1 MLQTKTYSSP
11 FDFYDFFGYLFPGF
25 MMFIYI
31 FSFIYH
37 HHEKAIEWHNKA
49 INYCFSNVFTTIFIV
64 VLFIVGVYV
73 IGHLIATIGSLIL
86 DRVFMIGVFGFPYNF
101 LLDLEVESEELIE
114 NSYKLIFLFFNSLI
128 VITLFEFLW
137 DSLKYVFYFV
147 LFYLSLI
154 LLIFIV
160 YSSLNKARREKFF
173 DFLKKVYAYRIL
185 YFIPTKITNYLLGL
199 IKILVNNNKPFP
211 KEVIEIYAER
221 FKSCFG
227 INYETAKDDNI
238 WLPYFYVTSQVPIQE
253 PILRKWHHLYG
264 YSRNICCASFIYIV
278 LLVIV
283 IHNFDSTNASIFN
296 ELLIVYV
303 IGIIFYM
310 RYINLFQNYL
320 LKNVFRSFIS
330 IAKLQNNDGKSESE

>member
-1 MLQTKTYSSP
+1 
-11 FDFYDFFGYLFPGF
+11 
-25 MMFIYI
+25 MFIYV

-37 HHEKAIEWHNKA
+37 HHEKAAMWHNNA

-64 VLFIVGVYV
+64 ILFIVGVYV

-101 LLDLEVESEELIE
+101 LLDLQVESEELIE
-114 NSYKLIFLFFNSLI
+114 NSYKLVFLLFNSLI
-128 VITLFEFLW
+128 AITLLEFLW
-137 DSLKYVFYFV
+137 DPLKYLFYFA
-147 LFYLSLI
+147 LGYMFII
-154 LLIFIV
+154 LTVFMI
-160 YSSLNKARREKFF
+160 YSSLNKVRREKLFN
-173 DFLKKVYAYRIL
+173 FLKKTYLYTIL

-211 KEVIEIYAER
+211 QEVINMYAEK
-221 FKSCFG
+221 FKTCFG
-227 INYETAKDDNI
+227 IDYKTAKDDNI
-238 WLPYFYVTSQVPIQE
+238 WLPYFYVTSNVPIQE

-283 IHNFDSTNASIFN
+283 IHFFESANASIFN
-296 ELLIVYV
+296 ELFIVYV
-303 IGIIFYM
+303 IGMIFYM

-320 LKNVFRSFIS
+320 LKNVFRSFIAVS
-330 IAKLQNNDGKSESE
+330 KTEVEEQKIEE